1 MKAIICTKYGEPEVL
16 QLIETDKPVPKDYE
30 VLVKIIT
37 TSVTA
42 SDCIIRGFTLPLS
55 MWILARLA
63 LGIKR
68 PRKKILGLV
77 LAGIIENVGDKVSQ
91 FKIGDKVYAHTF
103 MQFGAYAEYICLS
116 ESSAISIM
124 PLDTSFEEATAI
136 PYGGTLALY
145 FLTKAKIQKGQKI
158 LIYGASGSIGT
169 IAIQLA
175 KSFGAEVVGV
185 CSNINIEL
193 VKSLGADSVMDYTK
207 KDFTLDGGNYDL
219 IFDAVG
225 RKKSSH
231 LDYKKALNL
240 KGRFISVD
248 DGNPGTKAVCK
259 ENLKILKDLVD
270 LKKVKPV
277 IDRVYPLEEIVEA
290 HRYVDKGHKKGNV
303 IITIC

>member
-1 MKAIICTKYGEPEVL
+1 
-16 QLIETDKPVPKDYE
+16 
-30 VLVKIIT
+30 
-37 TSVTA
+37 
-42 SDCIIRGFTLPLS
+42 
-55 MWILARLA
+55 
-63 LGIKR
+63 
-68 PRKKILGLV
+68 
-77 LAGIIENVGDKVSQ
+77 
-91 FKIGDKVYAHTF
+91 
-103 MQFGAYAEYICLS
+103 
-116 ESSAISIM
+116 M